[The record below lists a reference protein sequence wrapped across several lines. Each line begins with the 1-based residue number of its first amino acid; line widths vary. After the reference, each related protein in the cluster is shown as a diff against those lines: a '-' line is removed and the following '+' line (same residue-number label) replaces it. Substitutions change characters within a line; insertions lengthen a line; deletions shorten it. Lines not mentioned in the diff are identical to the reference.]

1 MNFSDYNYVLG
12 TALTTVTQRIVPP
25 EFGRMVA
32 WQYEKLDGEYQIEEL
47 PLIDCSDIV
56 SEDMI

>member
-1 MNFSDYNYVLG
+1 MLG